1 MFCPCCGFVKQNTTL
16 KVCTNLSEINNI
28 GISTYLY
35 FQTIKNLLWLLLIM
49 SLGYSIY
56 ALATNARASGVYNQ
70 LFGNS
75 SSQANVS
82 ISYVSISLG
91 SKQMNPSDENK
102 TYYLVQCWI
111 GVGLVTV
118 WLFLFFILKYFEK

>member
-1 MFCPCCGFVKQNTTL
+1 VKQNTTL

-35 FQTIKNLLWLLLIM
+35 FQTIKNLLWLLLVM

-91 SKQMNPSDENK
+91 SKQMNPSD
-102 TYYLVQCWI
+102 
-111 GVGLVTV
+111 
-118 WLFLFFILKYFEK
+118 